1 MDLFNCIVKTEDV
14 LHYVIKIEGSTIL
27 YSENTRIYYIV

>member
-14 LHYVIKIEGSTIL
+14 LLYVIKIEGSTIL
-27 YSENTRIYYIV
+27 YNENTRIYYIV